1 MNKRIKI
8 GIAIVVMMLAIGFA
22 AVTTSLIV
30 NGNVKLGF
38 NESNFDIYFSS
49 ATSETGGS
57 AVIDSSTRKII
68 TYSTKTLKNVG
79 DQATLDYVVTNAST
93 QYDAN
98 CTVEFTIDAGA
109 EEFVTIQ
116 QTGFV
121 ENVSKTVSAQSD
133 ENGSIK
139 ITLKKGSMEPIQINF
154 TLVINVEPKGRTEEA
169 DGPDPF
175 ENEITQLLI
184 NNRPYPHYVP
194 RYDDETGTTL
204 KSYVTMDIYT
214 KYAVSDIKV
223 LGQGID
229 PETGYYIEVPDDEHI
244 VFVEKSGNKYT
255 YRILIDNNDNFY
267 YPLYIYLYDSNN
279 PDPYDY
285 YDYEYYELVLVNSML
300 MQSANADYDYNY
312 EYGKPAWATW
322 FYNEGRQTHCGWID
336 ANQNCTR

>member
-121 ENVSKTVSAQSD
+121 ENVSKTVNAQSD
-133 ENGSIK
+133 ENGRIV

-169 DGPDPF
+169 EEPGDPT
-175 ENEITQLLI
+175 ENEVLKFTV
-184 NNRPYPHYVP
+184 NNRPSPHYVP
-194 RYDDETGTTL
+194 KYDDETGTIARTE
-204 KSYVTMDIYT
+204 YIVDIYT
-214 KYAVSDIKV
+214 KYDNTDVLFYQSMWDDSSNSMIYTSDYFEFIGK
-223 LGQGID
+223 
-229 PETGYYIEVPDDEHI
+229 T
-244 VFVEKSGNKYT
+244 GNKYT
-255 YRILIDNNDNFY
+255 YRVNLAGYPSYFFDCFVDLVDKNDHDTVYSYNMYSFA
-267 YPLYIYLYDSNN
+267 IADGI
-279 PDPYDY
+279 
-285 YDYEYYELVLVNSML
+285 L
-300 MQSANADYDYNY
+300 MQRENGDYDYD
-312 EYGKPAWATW
+312 YGYGVRPWATW
-322 FYNEGRQTHCGWID
+322 FINEGRETHCGWID
-336 ANQNCTR
+336 ANQNCIK